1 MKRQRF
7 SVLVW
12 NWQPPLCLSLNFL
25 RSAMPHSASRRL
37 RRSRLLW
44 FIAPLTFS
52 NHFSN
57 CPICRAL
64 CKPAAVNEESSNWQT
79 LVQFALLP
87 QNKCVPCE
95 LADLTHDF
103 SRPNFPAC
111 ERMPAE
117 PVEAKPSVK
126 NIVTTH
132 PQAAVRLCLHSFIP
146 KGCRPVTP
154 KTPQAQMNNT
164 CKQTLLMRL
173 TSNRAVWQN

>member
-25 RSAMPHSASRRL
+25 RSAMPRSASRRL
-37 RRSRLLW
+37 CRSRLLW

-79 LVQFALLP
+79 LVQFALHS

-111 ERMPAE
+111 EGMPAE
-117 PVEAKPSVK
+117 PVEGEAFCQKHCDHPPTGCCMPLFAQLHPKRVSASYTK
-126 NIVTTH
+126 DTT
-132 PQAAVRLCLHSFIP
+132 S
-146 KGCRPVTP
+146 
-154 KTPQAQMNNT
+154 
-164 CKQTLLMRL
+164 
-173 TSNRAVWQN
+173 SNE